1 MKDKRTN
8 LNILF
13 PIVLFISLIF
23 AGSSQFFH
31 NEPHCL
37 DLQPGMAIQT
47 GSAGLATADP
57 DGEHS
62 VYSWP
67 FALEQMGHLL
77 SSYQLYSGN
86 LDDAYFHGGIDLRAQ
101 AGTAVHTPLAGQVVN
116 IEKYNFND
124 LYWEVAILDPEGYVW
139 QYHHIDKD
147 SIPQTIHQAF
157 AAWQADPQNGGF
169 VPADSHLGDIVTWT
183 EWSFGSYFHHIHLNI
198 LAAGDVYIN
207 PLEFLDETYP
217 DTQAPEIQG
226 IGLFSGTNSLLSG
239 NSVPKDTDYSLYLHV
254 RDLYMSEVY
263 YLPPQ
268 RITYKINGG
277 EPQLVWDFHVFPGGD
292 QDDVFPNKLFLPGL
306 TKGNYDARDFYI
318 DLGFRLDGENPFP
331 TEVGEYEIEVGVWDY
346 HENYTTSSFTWLVTE
361 SIPDGGCI
369 GNNGITHTFTIEQDA
384 FIEDINLGIV
394 AEHAKRGQIRV
405 NLKGPQDKTAKII
418 VFNSGDENQNYNI
431 LVDDASNEKINNK
444 KKDELFPTTFNRE
457 VGPSQNGILDEYIG
471 LQAKGIWEVFVCDMM
486 PGTTGQLYKLD
497 LQIKTNNNQQPVAT
511 PQSLMTGMGQA
522 LPILLSGSDPEG
534 AALSF
539 EIIEMPKHGSL
550 TGEGAS
556 WIYIPQAGYKG
567 EDEFQFVANDGEKN
581 SLPAMVKIMVQ
592 PLLFLPLIFGAN

>member
-13 PIVLFISLIF
+13 PIVIFISLIV
-23 AGSSQFFH
+23 AGEFRFSH
-31 NEPHCL
+31 KEPHCL

-67 FALEQMGHLL
+67 FALEQMGHSL

-86 LDDAYFHGGIDLRAQ
+86 LDDAYFHGGLDLRAE
-101 AGTAVHTPLAGQVVN
+101 AGTAVHTPVAGQVVN

-139 QYHHIDKD
+139 QYHHVDKN
-147 SIPQTIHQAF
+147 SIPPAIRQAY
-157 AAWQADPQNGGF
+157 AAWQADPQDGGF
-169 VPADSHLGDIVTWT
+169 ITAGSHVGDIVTWT
-183 EWSFGSYFHHIHLNI
+183 EWTFGSYFHHIHLNI

-207 PLEFLDETYP
+207 PLEFLDNTYP
-217 DTQAPEIQG
+217 DTQTPEIQG

-239 NSVPKDTDYSLYLHV
+239 NSVPKETDYSLYLHV

-268 RITYKINGG
+268 RISYKINGG
-277 EPQLVWDFHVFPGGD
+277 EPQLVWDFHTFPGGD
-292 QDDVFPNKLFLPGL
+292 QDDIYPNKLFLPGL

-331 TEVGEYEIEVGVWDY
+331 TEIGEYEIEVEVWDY
-346 HENYTTSSFTWLVTE
+346 HENYTSSSFTWLITE

-384 FIEDINLGIV
+384 VVEDINLGIV

-431 LVDDASNEKINNK
+431 LVDDASDEKINNK
-444 KKDELFPTTFNRE
+444 KSDELFPTTFNRR
-457 VGPSQNGILDEYIG
+457 VGPSQNGILDAYIG
-471 LQAKGIWEVFVCDMM
+471 LPAKGIWEVFVCDMM
-486 PGTTGQLYKLD
+486 PGTIGQLYKLD
-497 LQIKTNNNQQPVAT
+497 LQIKTNNNQQPIAT
-511 PQSLMTGMGQA
+511 PQSLKTGMGQA
-522 LPILLSGSDPEG
+522 LPILLSGTDPEG
-534 AALSF
+534 AELSF
-539 EIIEMPKHGSL
+539 EIVEMPKHGSL
-550 TGEGAS
+550 IGEGES
-556 WIYIPQAGYKG
+556 WIYLPQAGYIG
-567 EDEFQFVANDGEKN
+567 EDEFHFVVNDGEQN
-581 SLPAMVKIMVQ
+581 SLPATVKILVQ
-592 PLLFLPLIFGAN
+592 PLLFIPLIFAGK